1 MNAAEYKVV
10 VGVDGSADARAAL
23 DWAIAHVVTCGGSQV
38 TLVHAWSMPT
48 TGGMVSVERFNV
60 LRDIATNV
68 LADADRMAQRAN
80 GVTVTTHLEYGPAA
94 DAILRHADDA
104 AMIVV
109 GSRGRG
115 PVSGLL
121 LGSVS
126 RAVVTRAGA
135 PVAVLRRAMAT
146 QDGPVV
152 VGIDDS
158 AEARGAL
165 RWAADLARRSQRDLK
180 VVHAY
185 QPHHFAG
192 LFGVGKLQPDSAW
205 RSDAISAMSEVIE
218 SEINEPGPLALEAVA
233 THAGPA
239 DGLLEAAEEASLL
252 VIGTR
257 GSGGAAI
264 LLGSVGSEVLKRAT
278 CPIVTVP
285 HAPGSGSVARA
296 RPAATLASAPRLG

>member
-1 MNAAEYKVV
+1 M
-10 VGVDGSADARAAL
+10 
-23 DWAIAHVVTCGGSQV
+23 
-38 TLVHAWSMPT
+38 
-48 TGGMVSVERFNV
+48 
-60 LRDIATNV
+60 ATKV
-68 LADADRMAQRAN
+68 LADAERTTQAAR

-94 DAILRHADDA
+94 SAILRHAEDA

-126 RAVVTRAGA
+126 RAVVTRASA
-135 PVAVLRRAMAT
+135 PVAVVRHAMARH
-146 QDGPVV
+146 DGPVV

-158 AEARGAL
+158 DEARSAL

-185 QPHHFAG
+185 QPHHLAG

-205 RSDAISAMSEVIE
+205 RSDAIAAIAEVIGAE
-218 SEINEPGPLALEAVA
+218 VNEPGPLAIEAVA

-239 DGLLEAAEEASLL
+239 DGLLEAADGASVL
-252 VIGTR
+252 VIGAR

-285 HAPGSGSVARA
+285 HAPRSELVAVPCVEDARA
-296 RPAATLASAPRLG
+296 FADRR